1 MTTTALEHPAFVL
14 PAAARLNGVSI
25 SPILATL
32 GRVAELK
39 RAGRDIVDLTAGE
52 PDFHT
57 PDHAISAAI
66 EAMRRGDTKYGPLHG
81 LGGLRQAIQRK
92 FLRENDLSYAVDEII
107 VSTGAKQVIHNAIM
121 ASIDPGDEVII
132 PSPYWTSYPDIV
144 QLAGGHA
151 VFAQTFASDG
161 YKLTADGLT
170 RAITLRTRWLII
182 NSPCNPTGAVYG
194 TRDLEQL
201 AEVLRR
207 AKHVAILSDD
217 IYEHIRFTSGRFAT
231 LCAVAPDLRDRCL
244 IVNGVSKAY
253 AMTGWRVGYGAGSS
267 VLLRRMATV
276 QSQSTSGASTVSQ
289 AAAAA
294 ALDGPQTDV
303 VQAATAYLE
312 RRGIVVSAI
321 SRMPRV
327 RLVPPDGAF
336 YALVDVSEVLM
347 ARYGTLD
354 DEALARDLLERHG
367 VGVIPG
373 LAFGAPGSLRISFA
387 ASAAQIEAGLQRLAQ
402 GLIC

>member
-1 MTTTALEHPAFVL
+1 MTTIGPELPAFVL

-32 GRVAELK
+32 DRVAELK

-66 EAMRRGDTKYGPLHG
+66 DAMRRGYSKYGPLYG
-81 LGGLRQAIQRK
+81 LEGLRQAIQRK
-92 FLRENDLSYAVDEII
+92 LLRENDLSYAVDEII
-107 VSTGAKQVIHNAIM
+107 VSTGAKQVIHNAFM

-144 QLAGGHA
+144 RLADGQP
-151 VFAQTFASDG
+151 VFAQTRASDG
-161 YKLTADGLT
+161 YKLTAHGLG
-170 RAITLRTRWLII
+170 RAITPRTRWLMI

-201 AEVLRR
+201 AGVLRR

-253 AMTGWRVGYGAGSS
+253 AMTGWRIGYGAGPS

-276 QSQSTSGASTVSQ
+276 QSQSTSGASTISQ
-289 AAAAA
+289 AAAVA

-303 VQAATAYLE
+303 ERAATAYRE
-312 RRGIVVSAI
+312 RRDIVVSAV
-321 SRMPRV
+321 SRMPGA
-327 RLVPPDGAF
+327 RLVAPDGAF
-336 YALVDVSEVLM
+336 YALVDVSEILL
-347 ARYGTLD
+347 ARYGSLD
-354 DEALARDLLERHG
+354 DEALAGELLERHG
-367 VGVIPG
+367 VGVVPG
-373 LAFGAPGSLRISFA
+373 FAFGAPGSLRISFA
-387 ASAAQIEAGLQRLAQ
+387 ASASQIKAGLQRLAQ
-402 GLIC
+402 GLI

>member
-1 MTTTALEHPAFVL
+1 MTSIGLEQLAFVL
-14 PAAARLNGVSI
+14 PAAARLNGVSV

-32 GRVAELK
+32 GRIAELN
-39 RAGRDIVDLTAGE
+39 RARRDVIDLTAGE

-57 PDHAISAAI
+57 PAHAISAAI
-66 EAMRRGDTKYGPLHG
+66 DAMQRGHSKYGPLQG
-81 LGGLRQAIQRK
+81 LEGLRQAIQRK
-92 FLRENDLSYAVDEII
+92 FLRENHLSYALNEII
-107 VSTGAKQVIHNAIM
+107 VSTGAKQVIHNAMM
-121 ASIDPGDEVII
+121 ASVDPGDEVII

-144 QLAGGHA
+144 RLAGGQA
-151 VFAQTFASDG
+151 VFAPTLASDG
-161 YKLTADGLT
+161 YKLTADGLM
-170 RAITLRTRWLII
+170 RAITPRTRWLII
-182 NSPCNPTGAVYG
+182 NSPCNPTGAVYD

-244 IVNGVSKAY
+244 MVNGVSKAY

-276 QSQSTSGASTVSQ
+276 QSQSTSGASTISQ

-294 ALDGPQTDV
+294 ALDGPRTDLV
-303 VQAATAYLE
+303 RAVTAYRE
-312 RRGIVVSAI
+312 RRDIVVSAI
-321 SRMPRV
+321 GGMPRV
-327 RLVPPDGAF
+327 RWVAPDGAF
-336 YALVDVSEVLM
+336 YALLDVSEILT
-347 ARYGTLD
+347 ARRGSLD
-354 DEALARDLLERHG
+354 DEALARDLLECHG

-373 LAFGAPGSLRISFA
+373 IAFGAPGSLRISFA
-387 ASAAQIEAGLQRLAQ
+387 ASAAQIEAGLRRLAQ
-402 GLIC
+402 GLL